1 MNLSR
6 YTTRLYDI
14 INVGVFTREEVESW
28 FTDYELSDFL
38 TLDQIKVV
46 QKAGVWNK
54 EKLAKKIVNHY
65 LMQEIGSETIGL
77 FRHRARVLMNEIMEG
92 KLPLIYSNSI
102 QYDPLVNVDY
112 VETFERNIKSDGT
125 NSGESNSESS
135 SNSNGITLNSNTPQG
150 RVSKEDILAGNYVT
164 TTSGSESE
172 AGATSN
178 TTTSGEAQNNTDENY
193 EKRVKG
199 NSGVSA
205 TAQKMVEQF
214 RDNIISIDRDIIRE
228 CSSLFMGIL

>member
-1 MNLSR
+1 MSK

-14 INVGVFTREEVESW
+14 INIGLFTQDEIESW

-38 TLDQIKVV
+38 TTSQILTI

-77 FRHRARVLMNEIMEG
+77 FRYRAKIKMNELMEE
-92 KLPLIYSNSI
+92 KLPLIYSAAI

-112 VETFERNIKSDGT
+112 TETFTRNIKSDGT
-125 NSGESNSESS
+125 NSGESNSEST

-150 RVSKEDILAGNYVT
+150 RVSKADILAGNYVT

-172 AGATSN
+172 ANANSN

-214 RDNIISIDRDIIRE
+214 RENIIAIDRDIIRE
-228 CSSLFMGIL
+228 CSNLFMGLL

>member
-1 MNLSR
+1 MSK
-6 YTTRLYDI
+6 YTTRLYDV
-14 INVGVFTREEVESW
+14 INIGMFTQDEIEGW

-38 TLDQIKVV
+38 TTSQILTI

-77 FRHRARVLMNEIMEG
+77 FRHRAKIKMNELMEE
-92 KLPLIYSNSI
+92 KLPLIYSAAI

-112 VETFERNIKSDGT
+112 TETFSRNIKSDGS
-125 NSGESNSESS
+125 NSGESSSESS

-172 AGATSN
+172 AGATS
-178 TTTSGEAQNNTDENY
+178 TTNTSGEAENNTDETY
-193 EKRVKG
+193 EKTVKG

-214 RDNIISIDRDIIRE
+214 RENIIAIDRDIIRE
-228 CSSLFMGIL
+228 CSDLFMGLF

>member
-1 MNLSR
+1 MSK

-14 INVGVFTREEVESW
+14 INIGLFTQDEVESW

-38 TLDQIKVV
+38 TTSQILTI

-77 FRHRARVLMNEIMEG
+77 FRHRAKIKMNELMEE
-92 KLPLIYSNSI
+92 KLPLIYSAAI

-112 VETFERNIKSDGT
+112 TETFTRNIKSDGT
-125 NSGESNSESS
+125 NSGESNSEST

-150 RVSKEDILAGNYVT
+150 RVSKADILAGNYVT

-172 AGATSN
+172 ANANSN

-214 RDNIISIDRDIIRE
+214 RENIIAIDRDIIRE
-228 CSSLFMGIL
+228 CSNLFMGLL

>member
-1 MNLSR
+1 MSK

-14 INVGVFTREEVESW
+14 INIGLFTRDEVESW

-38 TLDQIKVV
+38 TTSQILTI

-77 FRHRARVLMNEIMEG
+77 FRHRAKIKMNELMEE
-92 KLPLIYSNSI
+92 KLPLIYSAAI

-112 VETFERNIKSDGT
+112 TETFTRNIKSDGT
-125 NSGESNSESS
+125 NSGESNSEST

-150 RVSKEDILAGNYVT
+150 RVSKADILAGNYVT

-172 AGATSN
+172 ANANSN

-214 RDNIISIDRDIIRE
+214 RENIIAIDRDIIRE
-228 CSSLFMGIL
+228 CSNLFMGLL

>member
-14 INVGVFTREEVESW
+14 INFGVFTRDEVESW

-112 VETFERNIKSDGT
+112 VETFERNIKSDGP
-125 NSGESNSESS
+125 NSGESSSDSS